1 VDFVGD
7 LAPPV
12 RRILESF
19 TFEGNRGPIKCDPRH
34 DFRMNEV
41 LPAPTDLPNTFIGL
55 PPSGR

>member
-1 VDFVGD
+1 V
-7 LAPPV
+7 
-12 RRILESF
+12 SF
-19 TFEGNRGPIKCDPRH
+19 TFDCHRGPIKCDPGH